1 MFPSEVKKQLGVR
14 GKRCT
19 EQLDMVKLMLY
30 KANSAPT
37 SLEHSLKLSLLKS
50 IDDVASALD
59 PVDVAGSSPFNRI
72 STPAGCHQSSEGLRA
87 VFWNSR
93 PVCLIDNH
101 EEDLAHRQ
109 TLEQTRACVHLPH
122 CTPPGILHQLM
133 QCTLHV

>member
-1 MFPSEVKKQLGVR
+1 
-14 GKRCT
+14 
-19 EQLDMVKLMLY
+19 MVKLMLY

-87 VFWNSR
+87 VFWNGR
-93 PVCLIDNH
+93 PVCLIDDH
-101 EEDLAHRQ
+101 EEDLAHCQ
-109 TLEQTRACVHLPH
+109 TFEKTRARVHLPH
-122 CTPPGILHQLM
+122 CTPPGLLRQLRCM
-133 QCTLHV
+133 LHV